1 MSFTFTNYAGIEPQ
15 HSPFNDLIGKLL
27 GGYTDMTK
35 AKYLKPGLEEE
46 LKKAKLTNQYYGPNM
61 ESQMGL
67 RSAQA
72 GHLGSMTTGQDISNQ
87 YMPEKY
93 QAELQMKKQQAEQAQ
108 MFNQMLQQ
116 RLSGQG
122 GQGGQGGQMP
132 NMGGQMGDMGGQ
144 QPGQGQFAQGEP
156 MPQQQQMGQQQQ
168 NPFMQEPQLSND
180 DIVNKKFFGQDTFGP
195 RYKAYVDAMTSG
207 MKKKQAEDFKLNAK
221 KDFEDWK
228 VTEQAQKDVP
238 TLENALESAKHMKEI
253 IQNRPALSGHTWFP
267 GYFAQTSQDPEAGV
281 FQSKL
286 IPQMAALESQ
296 LSSKG
301 NQLALKIAASKL
313 PGFENSQAVN
323 MGRID
328 GLIDEIQKRLKVSRD
343 LGGGMIK
350 RIGNKRY
357 KKIDGE
363 WHEVEKGDS

>member
-15 HSPFNDLIGKLL
+15 HSPYNDLIGRLL

-72 GHLGSMTTGQDISNQ
+72 GHLGSMTTGQNITNQ
-87 YMPEKY
+87 YLPQQL
-93 QAELQMKKQQAEQAQ
+93 QAQMEAKQQAAEQAK

-122 GQGGQGGQMP
+122 GQGSQGMP
-132 NMGGQMGDMGGQ
+132 GMGGMGGEMGDQGGQ

-156 MPQQQQMGQQQQ
+156 MPQQMGQQQQQ
-168 NPFMQEPQLSND
+168 NPFAQEPQLTNY

-228 VTEQAQKDVP
+228 VSEQAQKDVP
-238 TLENALESAKHMKEI
+238 TLENALESAQHMKEI

-267 GYFAQTSQDPEAGV
+267 GYYAKTSQDPEAGV

-323 MGRID
+323 LGRID

-343 LGGGMIK
+343 MGGGMIK

-363 WHEVEKGDS
+363 WHEVEKGDM

>member
-15 HSPFNDLIGKLL
+15 ASPWQDMIGKMLS
-27 GGYTDMTK
+27 GYTDMTK
-35 AKYLKPGLEEE
+35 AKFLKPGLEEA
-46 LKKAKLTNQYYGPNM
+46 LKKEQLFNQYYGRDK
-61 ESQMGL
+61 ESQIGL
-67 RSAQA
+67 RGAQA
-72 GHLGSMTTGQDISNQ
+72 GHLGSLTTGQNITNQ
-87 YMPEKY
+87 YMPEQLK
-93 QAELQMKKQQAEQAQ
+93 AEMEAKQQAAQQAH

-116 RLSGQG
+116 RLQGNGQG
-122 GQGGQGGQMP
+122 GMP
-132 NMGGQMGDMGGQ
+132 NMGGQMGGGQ
-144 QPGQGQFAQGEP
+144 EQGYNPGQGSAPFAQGEP
-156 MPQQQQMGQQQQ
+156 MPQHPQVQQPQ
-168 NPFMQEPQLSND
+168 NQFMQEPQLSND
-180 DIVNKKFFGQDTFGP
+180 DIVNKKFFGMDTFTP
-195 RYKAYVDAMTSG
+195 KYKAYVDAMTSG
-207 MKKKQAEDFKLNAK
+207 MKKKEAEKYKLEAK
-221 KDFEDWK
+221 KDFEDFK
-228 VTEQAQKDVP
+228 TADIAQKDVP
-238 TLENALESAKHMKEI
+238 VLENALESANKMKEI

-267 GYFAQTSQDPEAGV
+267 GYFAKTATDPEAGV

-323 MGRID
+323 LGRID
-328 GLIDEIQKRLKVSRD
+328 GLIDEIQKRLKVSGE

-363 WHEVEKGDS
+363 WHEIEKGDL